1 MNISTRGSLNGTSE
15 ELTFTVGG
23 MDCGSCAAKIETA
36 LSRLPGVADVKVS
49 VARERLNLSVAEQKT
64 SVEKIEDT
72 LRKLGFKPALLPRDK
87 APQAKVEA
95 DHHDHSTCGG
105 HHHDEAETAA
115 DKNNALTFS
124 VGGMDCGSCAAKIE
138 TALSRLPGVGDVK
151 VSVARERLNLSL
163 AENKTPVEKI
173 EDTLRKLGFK
183 PALLPQEKATREK
196 APEQNHEHDH
206 ATCGGHHHDHDHSGH
221 DHSDHD
227 HSGHDHAAHDHS
239 GHDHQSCKGHD
250 HDHAG
255 HDHSGHDHSGHDHAG
270 HSHAATPAAASQG
283 AEIGHAHGAD
293 EKGAWWRTAKAR
305 NTFTGTIL
313 VAIAYAAELTFPA
326 WGSYAFIVATLVTLF
341 PIARN
346 AFNAARFGAVFTIE
360 MLMTIAAI
368 GAIIIGEAEEA
379 AIVVLLFSVGEL
391 LEGFAA
397 ARARSGIKALGSLL
411 PKTALV
417 EENGSLR
424 QIAAD
429 QVRIGQV
436 VVARPGDR
444 IAADGVVMEGQSSVD
459 ESPMT
464 GESIPVAKEKGARV
478 FAGSINHD
486 GSLRIRVDRAPEDN
500 TIARIITLVEEAQD
514 ARAPTERFI
523 QSFSRY
529 YMPLIVAI
537 SVLTIIVP
545 PLAGLGDWDT
555 WIYRGLAL
563 LLIGCPCAL
572 VISVPAAIASSLSAA
587 ARHGMLVKGGAVIE
601 MLARTETVAF
611 DKTGTLTLGEPV
623 VTDVVALDGN
633 EAELIAQAA
642 TIEHES
648 SHPLA
653 RAIVNHAEKLGVKP
667 LPGSEIKAI
676 SGRGMQGNVGGKR
689 LFIGAPRFATEVGNV
704 SKDLSDR
711 IAKLESEGKTVAVVM
726 AGGEASGLFA
736 MRDEP
741 RKDAAEGVKALKDMG
756 ISSLML
762 SGDNARTAKAI
773 GNKLGLEARGE
784 LLPQNKVEEIRKLA
798 EKKTVVMVGD
808 GINDAPALAA
818 ASVGVAIGSGTDVA
832 MEAADAALMRN
843 NVGDAARLIGLSRAT
858 MSNIRQNV
866 TIALGL
872 KAVFLVTTVT
882 GVSGLWLAVFAD
894 TGATVLV
901 TANAMRLLGYFKKS
915 A

>member
-1 MNISTRGSLNGTSE
+1 MNISTRGGLNGESE
-15 ELTFTVGG
+15 ELTFTVSG

-72 LRKLGFKPALLPRDK
+72 LRKLGFTPALLPREK
-87 APQAKVEA
+87 AARTNA
-95 DHHDHSTCGG
+95 GAGDHDHSSCGG
-105 HHHDEAETAA
+105 HHGEAAANAGTTGADTA
-115 DKNNALTFS
+115 DTLTFS
-124 VGGMDCGSCAAKIE
+124 VSGMDCGSCAAKIE
-138 TALSRLPGVGDVK
+138 TALSRLPGVADVK

-163 AENKTPVEKI
+163 TENKTPVEKI
-173 EDTLRKLGFK
+173 EDTLRKLGFT
-183 PALLPQEKATREK
+183 PALLPQGKTTQEKTA
-196 APEQNHEHDH
+196 EHDH
-206 ATCGGHHHDHDHSGH
+206 GSCSGH
-221 DHSDHD
+221 DHDDHD
-227 HSGHDHAAHDHS
+227 HSGHDHADHPR
-239 GHDHQSCKGHD
+239 D
-250 HDHAG
+250 
-255 HDHSGHDHSGHDHAG
+255 
-270 HSHAATPAAASQG
+270 AAPAARQA
-283 AEIGHAHGAD
+283 AEVGHAHDVD
-293 EKGAWWRTAKAR
+293 EKGVWWRSAKAR
-305 NTFTGTIL
+305 NTFTGAIL
-313 VAIAYAAELTFPA
+313 VAAAYAAELAFPA
-326 WGSYAFIVATLVTLF
+326 WGGYAFIVATLVTLL
-341 PIARN
+341 PIAKS
-346 AFNAARFGAVFTIE
+346 AINAARFGAIFTIE

-368 GAIIIGEAEEA
+368 GAIFIGEAEEA
-379 AIVVLLFSVGEL
+379 AIVVLLFSIGEL

-417 EENGSLR
+417 EENGTLR
-424 QIAAD
+424 QVPAD

-444 IAADGVVMEGQSSVD
+444 ISADGVVMEGESSVD

-523 QSFSRY
+523 QNFSRY
-529 YMPLIVAI
+529 YMPLIVII

-633 EAELIAQAA
+633 EANLIAEAA

-653 RAIVNHAEKLGVKP
+653 RAIVNHAEKRGVKP
-667 LPGSEIKAI
+667 LPGANIKAI
-676 SGRGMQGNVGGKR
+676 SGRGMQGNVAGKD
-689 LFIGAPRFATEVGNV
+689 LFIGAPRFATEVGTL
-704 SKDLSDR
+704 SKDLADR
-711 IAKLESEGKTVAVVM
+711 ISALESEGKTVAVVM
-726 AGGEASGLFA
+726 AGGAASGLFA

-741 RKDAAEGVKALKDMG
+741 RKDAADGVKALKEMG

-773 GNKLGLEARGE
+773 GNALGLEARGE

-858 MSNIRQNV
+858 MLNIRQNV
-866 TIALGL
+866 AISLGL

-882 GVSGLWLAVFAD
+882 GLSGLWLAVFAD

-901 TANAMRLLGYFKKS
+901 TANAMRLLGYFNRSK

>member
-1 MNISTRGSLNGTSE
+1 M
-15 ELTFTVGG
+15 
-23 MDCGSCAAKIETA
+23 
-36 LSRLPGVADVKVS
+36 
-49 VARERLNLSVAEQKT
+49 
-64 SVEKIEDT
+64 
-72 LRKLGFKPALLPRDK
+72 LPRDK
-87 APQAKVEA
+87 APEAKAA

-105 HHHDEAETAA
+105 HHHDEAEIPAE
-115 DKNNALTFS
+115 KNNALIFS

-183 PALLPQEKATREK
+183 PALLPQEKTAREK
-196 APEQNHEHDH
+196 TPEQNHDHDH
-206 ATCGGHHHDHDHSGH
+206 ATCGGHHH
-221 DHSDHD
+221 DHD

-250 HDHAG
+250 HDHSD

-270 HSHAATPAAASQG
+270 QSHAAAPAAASQS

-293 EKGAWWRTAKAR
+293 EKGAWWRSAKAR
-305 NTFTGTIL
+305 NTFTGTVL

-326 WGSYAFIVATLVTLF
+326 WGSYAFIVATLATLF

-537 SVLTIIVP
+537 SALTIVVP
-545 PLAGLGDWDT
+545 PLVGLGDWDT

-642 TIEHES
+642 TIENES

-653 RAIVNHAEKLGVKP
+653 RAIVSHANKAGVIP

-689 LFIGAPRFATEVGNV
+689 LFIGAPRFATDVGTV
-704 SKDLSDR
+704 SNELAER
-711 IAKLESEGKTVAVVM
+711 ISALESEGKTVAVVM
-726 AGGEASGLFA
+726 AEGVASGLFA

-741 RKDAAEGVKALKDMG
+741 RKDAAEGIKALKDMG

-762 SGDNARTAKAI
+762 SGDNARTARAI

-901 TANAMRLLGYFKKS
+901 TANAMRLLGYFNGRKT
-915 A
+915 

>member
-1 MNISTRGSLNGTSE
+1 MNISTRDNLNSNSE

-49 VARERLNLSVAEQKT
+49 VARERLNLSLAENKTPVA
-64 SVEKIEDT
+64 KIEDT
-72 LRKLGFKPALLPRDK
+72 LRKLGFKPALLPQEK
-87 APQAKVEA
+87 APQAKIEA
-95 DHHDHSTCGG
+95 EHHDHSSCGG
-105 HHHDEAETAA
+105 HHHTDTEAKA
-115 DKNNALTFS
+115 DGSNALIFS

-138 TALSRLPGVGDVK
+138 TALSRLPGVADVK

-163 AENKTPVEKI
+163 AESKTPVEKI

-183 PALLPQEKATREK
+183 PALLPQEKAAREK
-196 APEQNHEHDH
+196 VEGN
-206 ATCGGHHHDHDHSGH
+206 HDHDHG
-221 DHSDHD
+221 
-227 HSGHDHAAHDHS
+227 
-239 GHDHQSCKGHD
+239 SCSGHD
-250 HDHAG
+250 HDHDHK

-270 HSHAATPAAASQG
+270 HDHSDHDHANCGGHDHDHAGHSHDKAQTVTAAAPS
-283 AEIGHAHGAD
+283 AEVGHAHGAD

-313 VAIAYAAELTFPA
+313 VAVAYAAELSFPA
-326 WGSYAFIVATLVTLF
+326 WGGYAFIVATLVTLF

-346 AFNAARFGAVFTIE
+346 AFNAARFGAIFTIE

-368 GAIIIGEAEEA
+368 GAIFIGEAEEA
-379 AIVVLLFSVGEL
+379 AIVVLLFSIGEL

-417 EENGSLR
+417 EENGALR
-424 QIAAD
+424 QVAAD

-444 IAADGVVMEGQSSVD
+444 IAADGVVMEGESSVD

-523 QSFSRY
+523 QNFSRY

-633 EAELIAQAA
+633 EVGLIAEAA

-653 RAIVNHAEKLGVKP
+653 RAIVNHAEKAGVKP
-667 LPGSEIKAI
+667 LPGSNIKAI
-676 SGRGMQGNVGGKR
+676 SGRGMQGTVGGKD
-689 LFIGAPRFATEVGNV
+689 LFIGAPRFATEVGTL
-704 SKDLSDR
+704 SKELADR
-711 IAKLESEGKTVAVVM
+711 ISALESEGKTVAVVM
-726 AGGEASGLFA
+726 AGGTASGLFA

-762 SGDNARTAKAI
+762 SGDNARTARAI

-798 EKKTVVMVGD
+798 AQKTVVMVGD

-858 MSNIRQNV
+858 MANIRQNV

-882 GVSGLWLAVFAD
+882 GLSGLWLAVFAD

>member
-1 MNISTRGSLNGTSE
+1 MNISTRGGLNGESE
-15 ELTFTVGG
+15 ELTFTVSG

-72 LRKLGFKPALLPRDK
+72 LRKLGFTPALLPREK
-87 APQAKVEA
+87 AARTNA
-95 DHHDHSTCGG
+95 GAGDHDHSSCGG
-105 HHHDEAETAA
+105 HHGEAAA
-115 DKNNALTFS
+115 NAGTTGADTIDTLTFS
-124 VGGMDCGSCAAKIE
+124 VSGMDCGSCAAKIE
-138 TALSRLPGVGDVK
+138 TALSRLPGVADVK

-163 AENKTPVEKI
+163 TENKTPVEKI
-173 EDTLRKLGFK
+173 EDTLRKLGFT
-183 PALLPQEKATREK
+183 PALLPQGKTTQEKTA
-196 APEQNHEHDH
+196 EHDH
-206 ATCGGHHHDHDHSGH
+206 GSCSGHDHDDHDHSGHDHSGH

-227 HSGHDHAAHDHS
+227 HSD
-239 GHDHQSCKGHD
+239 
-250 HDHAG
+250 
-255 HDHSGHDHSGHDHAG
+255 HDHSGHDHAD
-270 HSHAATPAAASQG
+270 HPRDAAPAARQA
-283 AEIGHAHGAD
+283 AEVGHAHDVD
-293 EKGAWWRTAKAR
+293 EKGVWWRSAKAR
-305 NTFTGTIL
+305 NTFTGAIL
-313 VAIAYAAELTFPA
+313 VAVAYAAELAFPA
-326 WGSYAFIVATLVTLF
+326 WGGYAFIVATLVTLL
-341 PIARN
+341 PIAKN
-346 AFNAARFGAVFTIE
+346 AINAARFGAIFTIE

-368 GAIIIGEAEEA
+368 GAIFIGEAEEA
-379 AIVVLLFSVGEL
+379 AIVVLLFSIGEL

-417 EENGSLR
+417 EENGTLR
-424 QIAAD
+424 QVPAD

-444 IAADGVVMEGQSSVD
+444 ISADGVVMEGESSVD

-523 QSFSRY
+523 QNFSRY
-529 YMPLIVAI
+529 YMPLIVII

-633 EAELIAQAA
+633 EANLIAEAA

-653 RAIVNHAEKLGVKP
+653 RAIVNHAEKRGVKP
-667 LPGSEIKAI
+667 LPGANIKAI
-676 SGRGMQGNVGGKR
+676 SGRGMQGNVAGKD
-689 LFIGAPRFATEVGNV
+689 LFIGAPRFATEVGTL
-704 SKDLSDR
+704 SKDLADR
-711 IAKLESEGKTVAVVM
+711 ISALESEGKTVAVVM
-726 AGGEASGLFA
+726 AGGAASGLFA

-741 RKDAAEGVKALKDMG
+741 RKDAADGVKALKEMG

-773 GNKLGLEARGE
+773 GNALGLEARGE

-858 MSNIRQNV
+858 MLNIRQNV
-866 TIALGL
+866 AISLGL

-882 GVSGLWLAVFAD
+882 GLSGLWLAVFAD

-901 TANAMRLLGYFKKS
+901 TANAMRLLGYFNRSK